1 MHRYLS
7 PRWLLGHFVALAL
20 VGAFLALGW
29 WQAQRAG
36 EGNLRSYAYA
46 VEWPIFA
53 GFVVFVW
60 LREIRRV
67 RMPAQ
72 ASRQRTEQAV
82 TSAASDRPAPA
93 SPATGSDEDDEVAA
107 YNRMLA
113 WLNADPGRR
122 LTDYP
127 G

>member
-1 MHRYLS
+1 M
-7 PRWLLGHFVALAL
+7 ALAL

-72 ASRQRTEQAV
+72 ESRQRTEPAV
-82 TSAASDRPAPA
+82 TSAAADRLAPARPA
-93 SPATGSDEDDEVAA
+93 TRSDEDDEVAA

-113 WLNADPGRR
+113 WLNADPARR